1 MFVESEGI
9 ASITIKTNSYIQIKV
24 HNFFSTVIN
33 LYVLTS
39 IDRIHF
45 QILQMNRTFVKTT
58 LKFLV

>member
-9 ASITIKTNSYIQIKV
+9 ASQLPSKQIVILKQKFTV
-24 HNFFSTVIN
+24 FSTVIN
-33 LYVLTS
+33 LYVLTP